1 MTFDPPVLITFR
13 VTHIEKRAEL
23 LVYIVTINKA
33 LLIVDEMLMK
43 KESSLNPNLS
53 SRNPHIGTNIKRDK

>member
-33 LLIVDEMLMK
+33 LVKDDLKI
-43 KESSLNPNLS
+43 
-53 SRNPHIGTNIKRDK
+53 NIE